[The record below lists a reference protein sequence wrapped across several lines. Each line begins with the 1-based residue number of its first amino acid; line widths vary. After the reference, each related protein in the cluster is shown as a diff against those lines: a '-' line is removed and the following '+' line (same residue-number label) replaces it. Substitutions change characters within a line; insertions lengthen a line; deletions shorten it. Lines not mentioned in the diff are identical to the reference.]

1 MAEGMNLDRL
11 VFYLEVTGN
20 NPTIEIQFLCDGFH
34 LFHVI
39 GTTRLQTNMS
49 KITSVGIHSEVM
61 KKRLLGGIITH
72 IADSPACM
80 LILLQ
85 DEPIVVLLFLSWVVV
100 QPPAGQGTQWSLALY
115 MGNPALCPGT
125 VNGIGKVPISHR
137 EKGIGVPSVYL
148 GVHLLDQSLSL
159 YRHARPPSV
168 SVRGAKYGRSFG
180 VLFGLW

>member
-1 MAEGMNLDRL
+1 MTEGMNLYRFI
-11 VFYLEVTGN
+11 FYHKVTGN
-20 NPTIEIQFLCDGFH
+20 NPAVQIQFLCEGCTIVD
-34 LFHVI
+34 VI
-39 GTTRLQTNMS
+39 RTTRLQTNMS
-49 KITSVGIHSEVM
+49 KIASVRIYPEIM
-61 KKRLLGGIITH
+61 KKLLLGGIITH
-72 IADSPACM
+72 IADSSACM
-80 LILLQ
+80 FILLQ

-148 GVHLLDQSLSL
+148 GIHLLDQSLSL

-168 SVRGAKYGRSFG
+168 SVRGTKNGLSFG
-180 VLFGLW
+180 